1 MGYIRN
7 ECLIISGTTDAIKVA
22 HEECKRILENID
34 SEKPIHLKVSV
45 LLSGIIPGM
54 VNHCAT
60 FMIGVDGS
68 KEGWAESDVA
78 EKARERII
86 TWLINSDEY
95 YEWALVLLGG
105 DDRLYEVLD
114 HTGKKED

>member
-7 ECLIISGTTDAIKVA
+7 ECLIISGSMDAIRIA
-22 HEECKRILENID
+22 HEECNRILENID
-34 SEKPIHLKVSV
+34 SERPMSPQVSR

-54 VNHCAT
+54 VNYCAT

-68 KEGWAESDVA
+68 KEGWTESDVA

-86 TWLINSDEY
+86 TWLRNSDEY

-105 DDRLYEVLD
+105 DDGIYEVLD
-114 HTGKKED
+114 YAGKQED